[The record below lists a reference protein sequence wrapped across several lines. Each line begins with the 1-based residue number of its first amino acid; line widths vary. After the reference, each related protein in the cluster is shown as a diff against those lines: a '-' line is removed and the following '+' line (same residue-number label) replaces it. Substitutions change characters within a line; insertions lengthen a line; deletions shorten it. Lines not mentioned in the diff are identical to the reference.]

1 MANYLDVLVTQLQHD
16 ECLKWLEKGLIEVE
30 VGNLGVMVQH
40 DVNTVMD
47 GLN

>member
-1 MANYLDVLVTQLQHD
+1 MTNYLDVLVTKLQHD
-16 ECLKWLEKGLIEVE
+16 QGLEGLEKGLVEVE